1 MKKYKWLII
10 PVFIATIVFV
20 LMKTVFFIGYVPT
33 VSMEPTLKKGGLILG
48 TRIFDDLETGDV
60 IVFTK
65 DGMVMVKRIAATA
78 GETITV
84 DGVSYTVP
92 ENCYFVLG
100 DNEGNSIDSRHWI
113 EPFIKKEC
121 VIAKIYK

>member
-1 MKKYKWLII
+1 MVL
-10 PVFIATIVFV
+10 V

-33 VSMEPTLKKGGLILG
+33 ASMEPALKKGSLIFG
-48 TRIFDDLETGDV
+48 TRIFDDLDVGDI

-65 DGMVMVKRIAATA
+65 DGTVMVKRIAAIA

-100 DNEGNSIDSRHWI
+100 DNEDNSWDSRHWVFPYI
-113 EPFIKKEC
+113 TKRKEC
-121 VIAKIYK
+121 CGVF